1 MSSLAPIVVI
11 RVPERQIGQ
20 QYADVTS
27 AVRALVDD
35 YGLRVIVDGSPNSIP
50 PELLSTVREMVIA
63 VEPMSREEIESIP
76 EFDGFINLLK
86 AHNLDDPVWKVLG
99 GSPAAYQVL
108 EAVLKQKS
116 SLSNIADDS
125 IVNQVKNHILS
136 VLSAALN
143 NNVAKS
149 SANTEA
155 IIKIFREKK
164 TIGIPVMEL
173 KAMGFLLD
181 YPNKVFREVKRSER
195 WYVEPSTPAVSLI
208 ISENVQSDDGV
219 HELLEKLFKETNE
232 KVK

>member
-1 MSSLAPIVVI
+1 MSSLSPIVVI
-11 RVPERQIGQ
+11 RVPERQIGEK
-20 QYADVTS
+20 YAQVTS

-50 PELLSTVREMVIA
+50 PELLATKRETVIA

-76 EFDGFINLLK
+76 EFKGLIDLLK
-86 AHNLDDPVWKVLG
+86 AHHLDDPVWKVLG
-99 GSPAAYQVL
+99 GSPADYQVL

-181 YPNKVFREVKRSER
+181 YPNKVFREVKRSDD

-208 ISENVQSDDGV
+208 ISENIQNRDGV